1 VSWDSY
7 RKFIDPGEMRAI
19 ERLALPLKGRSFI
32 HVNATAV
39 GGGVAEL
46 LHRII
51 PLIKELGVDIKW
63 KVIKGN
69 APFYDFTKNLHNS
82 LQGKG
87 EPITKKMW
95 ETYEEVNE
103 ENARELDLEGDCV
116 VIHDPQPARLI
127 DVKKKGIWIWRC
139 HIDVSTPDPIA
150 WYFLKDVVERYDASI
165 FSVSR
170 FTQKL
175 SIPQFLIPPSI
186 DPTTEKNMDLPLEYI
201 EEVLD
206 RFEIPREKETLER
219 FDMPKK
225 KPILLQVSR
234 FDPWKDPVGVIEAY
248 RMVKRYRDCQLVL
261 AGGTADDD
269 PEGEKVLEQVK
280 EAAAGDPD
288 IHILLLPPSSHK
300 EINALQRAA
309 DIVIQKSTREGFG
322 LVVAEALWKE
332 KPVIASAVGG
342 IPLQVID
349 GVTGCL
355 VHSIEG
361 TAYRIRQLLHNPDW
375 ARRMGEVG
383 KEHIRKNF
391 LITRHIRDYLALW
404 LAMENRQEKAIYI

>member
-1 VSWDSY
+1 
-7 RKFIDPGEMRAI
+7 MRAI

-87 EPITKKMW
+87 EPITKEMW
-95 ETYEEVNE
+95 KTYEEVNE

-219 FDMPKK
+219 FDIPKK

-342 IPLQVID
+342 IPLQIID

-404 LAMENRQEKAIYI
+404 IAMENRHEKAIYI

>member
-1 VSWDSY
+1 MSWDAY
-7 RKFIDPGEMRAI
+7 RPFLGQGEMRAI
-19 ERLALPLKGRSFI
+19 ERLAIPLKGRSFI

-46 LHRII
+46 LHSII
-51 PLIKELGVDIKW
+51 PLIKELGVDVRW
-63 KVIKGN
+63 EVIEGN

-87 EPITKKMW
+87 EPITKEMW
-95 ETYEEVNE
+95 EIYEEVNE
-103 ENARELDLEGDCV
+103 QNARTLDLEGDCV

-127 DVKKKGIWIWRC
+127 DVKKGGTWIWRC
-139 HIDVSTPDPIA
+139 HIDVSTPDPVV
-150 WYFLKDVVERYDASI
+150 WYFLKDIVERYDASI
-165 FSVSR
+165 FSVSS
-170 FTQKL
+170 FTRKL

-186 DPTTEKNMDLPLEYI
+186 DPTTEKNMELPQEYI

-206 RFEIPREKETLER
+206 RFEIPVEKGSLDR
-219 FDMPKK
+219 FDIPRK

-248 RMVKRYRDCQLVL
+248 RMVKRYRDCQLIL

-269 PEGEKVLEQVK
+269 PEGEVVLERVK
-280 EAAAGDPD
+280 EAASGDPD

-361 TAYRIRQLLHNPDW
+361 TAYKIRQLLHNPDW
-375 ARRMGEVG
+375 AQRMGVAG
-383 KEHIRKNF
+383 KEHIRQNF

-404 LAMENRQEKAIYI
+404 VAMENREKKAIYV